1 MTERPGRSG
10 LILFVGAI
18 LIGSYAAINAN
29 FSADVVT
36 GFTVVAVIAI
46 IIGEQVP
53 LVVAGRAI
61 APLTTAPALGLVLA
75 ASTGTVVDGWTVLA
89 VVWLSILIGGLL
101 VRARGGSVIE
111 GSLGARF
118 LGVAVTTYLSHA
130 PAVRGENLVEWTFDP
145 AHSSTLGALGMLAAA
160 LAGGLVERALETL
173 VLWLGEKRPL
183 ARVLAVEVGPLAGIG
198 GATITTGPLIAL
210 SSPYLEWAAIP
221 LLIIPVLLTYVA
233 VRRVIG
239 IRDALEQSMLAMSRL
254 SEVAGL
260 TRPGHSQRVA
270 RLAVAIGRS
279 LEMDLAA
286 LRLVERTALL
296 HDLGQLGLAE
306 PLRGGATIHATAI
319 QEAQIAYSTRRLV
332 AGTPQLA
339 ELLPL
344 LDQVRTPFRR
354 TREFGE
360 HIPIASRIVR
370 VANAWDDITE
380 GARSPRAQAV
390 ALERLHLGLGYDYDP
405 EVVAALEQA
414 VMERA
419 V

>member
-1 MTERPGRSG
+1 VTERAGRSG

-18 LIGSYAAINAN
+18 LVGSYAAINA
-29 FSADVVT
+29 DITPGVVT
-36 GFTVVAVIAI
+36 GFTAVSVLAI
-46 IIGEQVP
+46 IVGEQVP

-75 ASTGTVVDGWTVLA
+75 AASGTVIDGWTVLA
-89 VVWLSILIGGLL
+89 IVWLSILMGGLL
-101 VRARGGSVIE
+101 VRARGGSVVE

-118 LGVAVTTYLSHA
+118 LGMAVTTYLAHS
-130 PAVRGENLVEWTFDP
+130 PSFRGDNLVEWTFDP
-145 AHSSTLGALGMLAAA
+145 ANSPSMGALGMFAVA
-160 LAGGLVERALETL
+160 LAGGLVERLLETL
-173 VLWLGEKRPL
+173 VLWLGEKQPL
-183 ARVLAVEVGPLAGIG
+183 ARVLTDETGPLAGIG

-210 SSPYLEWAAIP
+210 ASPYLGWAAIP
-221 LLIIPVLLTYVA
+221 LLIIPVVLTHVA

-270 RLAVAIGRS
+270 RLAVAIGRR
-279 LEMDLAA
+279 LEMDIAD

-319 QEAQIAYSTRRLV
+319 QEAQIAYSARRLV
-332 AGTPQLA
+332 GGTPQLA

-370 VANAWDDITE
+370 VANAWDDINE

-414 VMERA
+414 VMEHT

>member
-1 MTERPGRSG
+1 MSERAGRSG
-10 LILFVGAI
+10 LILFVIAI
-18 LIGSYAAINAN
+18 LIGSVAAIKADL
-29 FSADVVT
+29 SAGVLT
-36 GFTVVAVIAI
+36 PFTAVAVLAI
-46 IIGEQVP
+46 VIGEQVP
-53 LVVAGRAI
+53 FVVAGRAI
-61 APLTTAPALGLVLA
+61 APLTTAPALGLVLSA
-75 ASTGTVVDGWTVLA
+75 ASGRVIDGWTVLA
-89 VVWLSILIGGLL
+89 VVWLSILVGGLL
-101 VRARGGSVIE
+101 VRARGGSVVE

-118 LGVAVTTYLSHA
+118 LGMAVTTFLAHA
-130 PAVRGENLVEWTFDP
+130 PSFHGDNLVEWTFDP
-145 AHSSTLGALGMLAAA
+145 AHSPSMGAFGMLAAA
-160 LAGGLVERALETL
+160 LAGGIVERVLETL
-173 VLWLGEKRPL
+173 VLWLGEKQPL
-183 ARVLAVEVGPLAGIG
+183 GRVLTVEVGPLAGIG

-210 SSPYLEWAAIP
+210 ASPFLDWAAIP
-221 LLIIPVLLTYVA
+221 LVSIPVVLTYVA

-270 RLAVAIGRS
+270 RLAVAIGRV
-279 LEMDLAA
+279 LEMDIVA

-296 HDLGQLGLAE
+296 HDLGQLGLE
-306 PLRGGATIHATAI
+306 VPLRGGATIHATARE
-319 QEAQIAYSTRRLV
+319 EAQIASSARRLV
-332 AGTPQLA
+332 AETPQLD

-360 HIPIASRIVR
+360 QIPIAARIVR

-405 EVVAALEQA
+405 KVVAALEQA
-414 VMERA
+414 VAEQA